1 MAAAQ
6 VPESEDASVD
16 LLWIPLGAGQSV
28 VRLSGRV
35 FETAAALAGRRR
47 RSDLF
52 HSALEVRLDGHRF
65 VIEMTPVPDGHGEVR
80 GVVVEGAVGLAR
92 LGRFRVFRYE
102 VRCWRDGTI
111 PDAQF
116 ANVSVLRLTD
126 DREVVR
132 RVLGL
137 LPGVPN
143 AVWGRDELHTGEMW
157 NSNSVTSWVLG
168 RAGVD
173 LAELHPPGRGRA
185 PGWNAGIAVAARARE
200 QNTRG

>member
-1 MAAAQ
+1 VCASF
-6 VPESEDASVD
+6 VSDDGDASVD
-16 LLWIPLGAGQSV
+16 LLWIPMGAGQSV

-35 FETAAALAGRRR
+35 FEMAAALAGRRR
-47 RSDLF
+47 RGDLF

-80 GVVVEGAVGLAR
+80 GVVVEGAVGLAW

-102 VRCWRDGTI
+102 VRCWRDGAI

-143 AVWGRDELHTGEMW
+143 AVWGRDELHAGEMW
-157 NSNSVTSWVLG
+157 NSNSVISWVLG